1 MAPLCREFVTRF
13 LAHTVGTLPDLG
25 RFLAAT
31 HGCAPSSPRSLPLA
45 AMSMS
50 PMFPLYA
57 LSLPTLLIASATV
70 SLHQFKLCFVAF
82 VKVANTSRG
91 NAVWQTVQPVLRDVA
106 FVMENTLGKASSFSP
121 NLTHVLL
128 TSLVLAVVFSAERL
142 RSAIAQTRR

>member
-1 MAPLCREFVTRF
+1 
-13 LAHTVGTLPDLG
+13 
-25 RFLAAT
+25 
-31 HGCAPSSPRSLPLA
+31 
-45 AMSMS
+45 MSMS

-57 LSLPTLLIASATV
+57 LSLPTVLIASATI

-82 VKVANTSRG
+82 VKMANTSRG